1 MWDLFSNF
9 GIVEVSLNLYLG
21 RQSTQHSAEVY
32 VYREDGVDERGHHS
46 RGMHAQLP
54 LGGAQHADFLH
65 LANHMIL
72 EISKPLFASIK
83 FNQSL
88 LKKILHLSQWLR
100 TLSVLRELPLEF
112 TRKLVFE
119 GLHLLCCWFLIQFI
133 PILNPPKMSQSYEI
147 WWEFALLVILIFPE
161 KAMIPNLYEPLA

>member
-9 GIVEVSLNLYLG
+9 GIVEVSLSLYLG

-46 RGMHAQLP
+46 RGMYAQLP

-88 LKKILHLSQWLR
+88 LKKILHLSQWLG

-119 GLHLLCCWFLIQFI
+119 GLHLLRWFLIQFI
-133 PILNPPKMSQSYEI
+133 PILNPPKMWPSYEI
-147 WWEFALLVILIFPE
+147 KWEFASLVILIFPE
-161 KAMIPNLYEPLA
+161 KAVIPNLYGPLA